1 MEARMS
7 KSQTKLNENKIS
19 RKDRA
24 RATRVVGQFLAI
36 RECLK
41 DAGDK
46 IDDID
51 EVAAQLTVA
60 AFKPVK

>member
-1 MEARMS
+1 MS
-7 KSQTKLNENKIS
+7 KSSNKTKESKIT

-24 RATRVVGQFLAI
+24 RAERVVGQFLAI
-36 RECLK
+36 RCCLK
-41 DAGDK
+41 EASDK

-60 AFKPVK
+60 VFKPIK